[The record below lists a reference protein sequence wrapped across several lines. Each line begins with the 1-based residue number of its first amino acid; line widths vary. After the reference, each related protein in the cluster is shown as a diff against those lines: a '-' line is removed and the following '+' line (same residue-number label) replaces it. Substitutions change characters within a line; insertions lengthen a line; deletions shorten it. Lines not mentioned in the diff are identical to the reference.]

1 MNCRENHLP
10 QQLPDT
16 AEEESS
22 KPRWGVRLSSLA
34 LPWSCKELC
43 KCLFSA
49 ILPLTRLPVVL
60 HWKGE
65 LSLKMNNSFS
75 GKRMNSLLESQIND
89 LQGWFFFFLVGENYA
104 MVLLSQI
111 GIKNGLKFPVQNCIP
126 VHKEKDTHVHRK
138 KIYSFGENLFPLRE
152 IIACFKIMKKEDRK
166 CSPTESSLIMS
177 AFIWLTHA
185 QLCVRGF
192 NLQHRYLPLH

>member
-89 LQGWFFFFLVGENYA
+89 LQGWFFFFFGGRKLC
-104 MVLLSQI
+104 
-111 GIKNGLKFPVQNCIP
+111 NGLAVT
-126 VHKEKDTHVHRK
+126 DWYK
-138 KIYSFGENLFPLRE
+138 KW
-152 IIACFKIMKKEDRK
+152 FKISCAKLYSSPQGKRYPCAQEENIEFWKK
-166 CSPTESSLIMS
+166 
-177 AFIWLTHA
+177 FISYEGNY
-185 QLCVRGF
+185 CMF
-192 NLQHRYLPLH
+192 